1 MAKQEYKSAVRS
13 KIFIKH
19 ALMNLVAKKDFE
31 KITVTEVI
39 DTSGISRGTFYSH
52 YKSLDDVIN
61 QIIDDEYN
69 RLVRIIG
76 EHCEIYSNPDCIFAL
91 ISNVFKYLEE
101 DRDYYTGIISFN
113 PVYNGVMNRISNK
126 YRNDAYAL
134 LRDNCRISS
143 DEEANYILIFAVGGV
158 KNEILKWANENTKL
172 NAEIVV
178 NTLLPIFKYY
188 NA

>member
-76 EHCEIYSNPDCIFAL
+76 EHCEIYSNPYCIFAL
-91 ISNVFKYLEE
+91 ISNVFKYLEK
-101 DRDYYTGIISFN
+101 RYSYCCWTI
-113 PVYNGVMNRISNK
+113 K
-126 YRNDAYAL
+126 
-134 LRDNCRISS
+134 
-143 DEEANYILIFAVGGV
+143 FAVEWV
-158 KNEILKWANENTKL
+158 YTAYSEYSCRYIQRIEFIEESWYFFYYL
-172 NAEIVV
+172 VRRCCCF
-178 NTLLPIFKYY
+178 IF
-188 NA
+188 